1 MQETIGKSGTPRRQ
15 RVVELSAALGI
26 ALLLGV
32 LVLWIL
38 PSILN
43 RHPRA
48 GATPAELLTAMN
60 GTRVASVALLA
71 GLAAFGTLAY
81 TIRTYSLSLSGQVT
95 ERYTRAVDQIGSD
108 KLSVRLGGIY
118 ALERIALDSSVDATT
133 VVDVLA
139 AFVRLNAPANLRLAN
154 WPPIASSAATEVT
167 ADVQGA
173 LTVLARRQTSPNS
186 VPLDLRNTSLIG
198 ANLESGSLQGA
209 LLHGANMRGAHL
221 SDSRLERA
229 VMDGAVLVG
238 ADLSS
243 AHLLGA
249 RLNGVELRGADLYG
263 AHLEKSQLTDEQRST
278 AKNAE
283 HAIWYKQSSPGRY
296 VLDSASEGSES
307 QGT

>member
-1 MQETIGKSGTPRRQ
+1 MPELIGKAGTPRRQ
-15 RVVELSAALGI
+15 RVAELSAALGT
-26 ALLLGV
+26 ALLLGA

-60 GTRVASVALLA
+60 GTRVAAVALLA

-81 TIRTYSLSLSGQVT
+81 TIRTYSLTLSGHVT
-95 ERYTRAVDQIGSD
+95 DRYTRAVDQMGSD

-133 VVDVLA
+133 VVEVLA
-139 AFVRLNAPANLRLAN
+139 AFVRQHAPAIERLPS
-154 WPPIASSAATEVT
+154 WPPTASNMATEVT

-186 VPLDLRNTSLIG
+186 MPLDLRSTNLMG
-198 ANLESGSLQGA
+198 ANLDSGSLQDA
-209 LLHGANMRGAHL
+209 LLHDANMRGAHL
-221 SDSRLERA
+221 SDAKLERA
-229 VMDGAVLVG
+229 VLDGAVLSG
-238 ADLSS
+238 ADLSG
-243 AHLLGA
+243 ATLLGA
-249 RLNGVELRGADLYG
+249 LLTGVDLQGANLYR
-263 AHLEKSQLTDEQRST
+263 AHLERSQLTHEQRNT

-307 QGT
+307 QGA